1 MINMVLFGFM
11 IITVGFGLK
20 EHDWLELLSG
30 FIFLFFGGAKGK
42 KYKCFFINT
51 GYAHNPIDGGMKL

>member
-20 EHDWLELLSG
+20 EHDWLESY
-30 FIFLFFGGAKGK
+30 FLASFFYFLEGQKERNISVFL
-42 KYKCFFINT
+42 Y
-51 GYAHNPIDGGMKL
+51 